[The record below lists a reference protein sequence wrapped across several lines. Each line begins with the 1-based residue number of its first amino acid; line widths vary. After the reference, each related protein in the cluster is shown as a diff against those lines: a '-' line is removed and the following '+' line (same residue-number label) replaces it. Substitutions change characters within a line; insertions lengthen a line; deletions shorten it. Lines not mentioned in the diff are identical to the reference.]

1 MVKTSFGK
9 EKLALSCLKQATI
22 VDAESQV
29 KIAELLKLN
38 SNFFSRRRFFLEFLM
53 ERDLWRSW
61 FKGGQICHFHV
72 KLFMV
77 LTPDM

>member
-1 MVKTSFGK
+1 MVKTSLGK

-29 KIAELLKLN
+29 QIAELLKLN

-61 FKGGQICHFHV
+61 FKGGQICHVHV
-72 KLFMV
+72 K
-77 LTPDM
+77 PDM